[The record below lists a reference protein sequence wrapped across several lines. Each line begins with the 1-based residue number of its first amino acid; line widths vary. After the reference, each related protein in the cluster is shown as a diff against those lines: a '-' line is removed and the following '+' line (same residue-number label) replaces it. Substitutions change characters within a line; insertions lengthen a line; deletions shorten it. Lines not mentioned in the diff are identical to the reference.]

1 MKCLR
6 TDLVI
11 WSHRRFERVV
21 SSYLRT
27 ANHTQ
32 GFPEMQ
38 HGGSF
43 LDFLTALAQRA
54 KLSPDKQQALADIR
68 KADHVLPQ
76 RRACDTAPGITLI
89 PLECEAAAFAVL
101 PASPL
106 NDYNSTKFAS
116 GSGSISTKHHY
127 QVKAPANTTYTKNV
141 PALPYAELKRNGVVP
156 NYAEFYAHDD
166 VRLLVARL
174 FAADLELYTHAC
186 HQLWLL
192 EAGACNDVCRR
203 VLEWPAKSTN
213 DSVNCQMA
221 GSDHGLMRY

>member
-1 MKCLR
+1 
-6 TDLVI
+6 
-11 WSHRRFERVV
+11 
-21 SSYLRT
+21 
-27 ANHTQ
+27 
-32 GFPEMQ
+32 MQ

-54 KLSPDKQQALADIR
+54 KLSPDKQRALADIR

-106 NDYNSTKFAS
+106 NDYNSTKFVS

-127 QVKAPANTTYTKNV
+127 QVKAPANTTYTENV